1 MLNVQVFLKV
11 LYGDKEAE
19 KEKEKK
25 DKFEVDFLKKYNRK
39 MSILKVIAVILFI
52 VVLCTWALTIASLI
66 KIERTY
72 TKSKYIY
79 EVLNEAYGKIEEVQN
94 GHNYSLI
101 EYYNCNSSNYPTIRT
116 MTYKDRHYKEELKN
130 SDSNFWYTNY
140 GLITGIGDVYFQ
152 FNETTNN
159 DTSPTCSFTTYTHR
173 NLLEFYVEKNISD
186 YNTYNI
192 TIHEYEGNEYYVI
205 EESNGISIWINKNTM
220 LLYKIA
226 YPSTGSEFTYT
237 WSVGNITDED
247 LKVEGFTNEEMEE
260 MNKNLEEHFYSS
272 FIPMYLILK

>member
-25 DKFEVDFLKKYNRK
+25 DKFEVDFLKKYNKK

-79 EVLNEAYGKIEEVQN
+79 EVLNEAYGKIEEVQ
-94 GHNYSLI
+94 
-101 EYYNCNSSNYPTIRT
+101 
-116 MTYKDRHYKEELKN
+116 
-130 SDSNFWYTNY
+130 
-140 GLITGIGDVYFQ
+140 
-152 FNETTNN
+152 
-159 DTSPTCSFTTYTHR
+159 
-173 NLLEFYVEKNISD
+173 
-186 YNTYNI
+186 
-192 TIHEYEGNEYYVI
+192 
-205 EESNGISIWINKNTM
+205 
-220 LLYKIA
+220 
-226 YPSTGSEFTYT
+226 T